1 MNKIILAI
9 EILDDWVKY
18 MPDLI
23 EQAKLTGSAVHIL
36 EFAAPLGTGLFTSN
50 TTVPVADVTEPVA
63 ETLFPDTQTLDPDLT
78 PGDTRLAAAET
89 TAFVAGIAEYLRANG
104 LEVSTAWLPA
114 FDQAQLG
121 EYARSLEAD
130 TVALVERGWWQ
141 KLLEGDPQAIL
152 LQQGLKV
159 IDLKASSLTP
169 SEQIAMLTEKNH
181 DD

>member
-1 MNKIILAI
+1 MKKIILAI
-9 EILDDWVKY
+9 EILEDWVKY

-23 EQAKLTGSAVHIL
+23 EHAKATGSAVHIL

-50 TTVPVADVTEPVA
+50 VAAPVT
-63 ETLFPDTQTLDPDLT
+63 ETLFPNTEILDPDLT

-121 EYARSLEAD
+121 EYARTQNAD
-130 TVALVERGWWQ
+130 TVALVQRGWWQ
-141 KLLEGDPQAIL
+141 KLLEGDPHAIL

-159 IDLKASSLTP
+159 IDLQASSITP
-169 SEQIAMLTEKNH
+169 AEQIAKLETS
-181 DD
+181 